1 TEYAKDHGLVVELS
15 GEDASRADQDY
26 LARLYRAGIEA
37 GADRLAFCDTV
48 GVLVPEVTGQ
58 IFSRLGKLGVPIS
71 IHCHNDFGMA
81 TANTVAALR
90 SGAAQAHV
98 TVNGIGERAGN
109 ASLEEVVMSL
119 ESLYKIDTGIKCQD
133 IYQLSRLVSRL
144 TGLPMAPNK
153 AIVGENA
160 FTHEAGIHVHGLLA
174 DTATYEP
181 MHPET
186 VGRKRRIVLGKHA
199 GRASV
204 ELALREFGMTVS
216 EGQLAQIVARVKEL
230 GDKGKRG
237 STAARGWRRVWE
249 WGRWTRP

>member
-1 TEYAKDHGLVVELS
+1 QDFLAGL
-15 GEDASRADQDY
+15 Y
-26 LARLYRAGIEA
+26 TAGIEA

-48 GVLVPEVTGQ
+48 GVLVPEVAAD
-58 IFSRLGKLGVPIS
+58 IFSRLSRLEAPIS

-90 SGAAQAHV
+90 AGASQAHV

-109 ASLEEVVMSL
+109 ASLEEVVMAL
-119 ESLYKIDTGIKCQD
+119 ESLYQIDTGIRCKD
-133 IYQLSRLVSRL
+133 IYQLSRTVSQM
-144 TGLPMAPNK
+144 TGLLVAPNK

-174 DTATYEP
+174 DTKTYEP
-181 MHPET
+181 MQPEN

-204 ELALREFGMTVS
+204 ELAMR
-216 EGQLAQIVARVKEL
+216 
-230 GDKGKRG
+230 
-237 STAARGWRRVWE
+237 
-249 WGRWTRP
+249 